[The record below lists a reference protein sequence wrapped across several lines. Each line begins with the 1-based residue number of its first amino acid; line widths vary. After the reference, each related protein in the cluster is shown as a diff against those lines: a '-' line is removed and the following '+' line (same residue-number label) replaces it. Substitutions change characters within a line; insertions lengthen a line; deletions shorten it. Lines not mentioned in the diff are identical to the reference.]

1 MTKDAIRH
9 IVPYQLSWASVLLY
23 QRLLAACQTNL
34 PTTATATDW
43 MLRVYQDCMSQA
55 SMRLCTVAS
64 EYTVR
69 LIGKTFVRSG
79 CIGVPIVEASEAL
92 GSNKY
97 L

>member
-1 MTKDAIRH
+1 
-9 IVPYQLSWASVLLY
+9 
-23 QRLLAACQTNL
+23 
-34 PTTATATDW
+34 
-43 MLRVYQDCMSQA
+43 MSQA